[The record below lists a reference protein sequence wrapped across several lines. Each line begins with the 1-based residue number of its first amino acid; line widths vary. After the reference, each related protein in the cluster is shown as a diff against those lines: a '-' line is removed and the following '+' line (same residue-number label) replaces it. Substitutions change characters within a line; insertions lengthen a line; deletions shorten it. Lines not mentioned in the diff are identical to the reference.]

1 MRIFFAAI
9 SGPPFSVSRVIR
21 PDCGERRKAEGVGHQ
36 DTKDTKDTKKS
47 DDKSGRQEGRKEG
60 ERFSCLPDSSSLGV
74 LGVLVANSRSICPLA
89 RDALR
94 THNGRVR
101 IDLRDKKRQRLFRVE
116 VDAKD
121 RPTVVR
127 PPDDA
132 GREVYLDWDQAF
144 DDEGYL
150 RRCPACGCRE
160 LFVRKDFPQVTGFVI
175 VLVAAAAAMA
185 LFGMEQVIAA
195 VGVLAAVV
203 LIDAVIF
210 FFTGKCLVCYRCRTE
225 FRDLPIRP
233 RHPGWELA
241 VGEKYRHETQSPQSP
256 PTSGPGQST

>member
-1 MRIFFAAI
+1 M
-9 SGPPFSVSRVIR
+9 GHPSV
-21 PDCGERRKAEGVGHQ
+21 P
-36 DTKDTKDTKKS
+36 
-47 DDKSGRQEGRKEG
+47 
-60 ERFSCLPDSSSLGV
+60 
-74 LGVLVANSRSICPLA
+74 PLA
-89 RDALR
+89 RRTGR
-94 THNGRVR
+94 THNAAVR
-101 IDLRDKKRQRLFRVE
+101 IDLRDKDRRRLFRVA
-116 VDAKD
+116 VGGKD

-127 PPDDA
+127 PPDEP

-195 VGVLAAVV
+195 VSVLAAVV

-210 FFTGKCLVCYRCRTE
+210 FFTGKCLVCYRCRSE

-241 VGEKYRHETQSPQSP
+241 VGEKYRPNRQPAETPP
-256 PTSGPGQST
+256 PTGHEP